1 MALGNYRGPSSY
13 KAFAHYALALFERD
27 MREFSYKV
35 YVTDMLRNIPQMT
48 YFNDRWLDAVESRT
62 SKDERSAD
70 EIVDDVI
77 ASLAGGAA

>member
-1 MALGNYRGPSSY
+1 MALGNYRGPSSC